1 MLKMG
6 LLDCAIKQKCCSVQ
20 GGRGNPIPGDL
31 TAQES
36 PSPGICHPR
45 QKKKIAK
52 ARGSS
57 QEGGGLGTAG
67 IGGRGWTQLEL
78 TDA

>member
-45 QKKKIAK
+45 QKKKLLK
-52 ARGSS
+52 LGGHPRRG
-57 QEGGGLGTAG
+57 EGWA
-67 IGGRGWTQLEL
+67 QLEL
-78 TDA
+78 GGGVGRS